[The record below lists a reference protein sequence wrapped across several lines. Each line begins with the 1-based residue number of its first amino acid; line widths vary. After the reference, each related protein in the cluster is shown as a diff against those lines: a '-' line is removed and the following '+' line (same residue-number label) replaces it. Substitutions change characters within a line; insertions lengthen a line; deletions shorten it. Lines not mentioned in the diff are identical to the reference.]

1 MGPRLAWV
9 AGFQAT
15 VNRATGGQIK
25 SCELVDTVD
34 PLKKRVLIHL
44 YEDLL
49 AEDWTPFSRLA
60 AGFAARNDCVLERIR
75 RVANTL
81 ILEIL
86 LKRRAG
92 PVMDRN
98 PLLDEKRR

>member
-9 AGFQAT
+9 AGLRAT
-15 VNRATGGQIK
+15 VDRATGGQVK
-25 SCELVDTVD
+25 SVEMVDTVD
-34 PLKKRVLIHL
+34 PLKKKVLFHL

-49 AEDWTPFSRLA
+49 PQDWTPFSRLV

-75 RVANTL
+75 RVGSSL

-86 LKRRAG
+86 LKRRNG

-98 PLLDEKRR
+98 PLDEKKR

>member
-9 AGFQAT
+9 AGLQAT
-15 VNRATGGQIK
+15 VNRATGGQVK
-25 SCELVDTVD
+25 SVELMDTVD
-34 PLKKRVLIHL
+34 PLKKKVLFHL

-49 AEDWTPFSRLA
+49 PQDWIPFSRLA

-75 RVANTL
+75 RVGSSL
-81 ILEIL
+81 ILEVL

-92 PVMDRN
+92 PVMNYD
-98 PLLDEKRR
+98 PLQDKKRG